1 MLKTTLL
8 RVAIIVACAAGLGLA
23 DQWRRPVKLALD
35 PNTPVV
41 PVAPPSTTPSNSQNT
56 SGSNTSA
63 TGNPA
68 TTSNQNSTPPANSAN
83 PETPPKP
90 QGPNVTLA
98 QAYDFWNQGVTFL
111 DARTKAEYLT
121 GHIRGAKL
129 LDPNEFTSD
138 ESRAIIA
145 TLHPSLPLVI
155 YCGGGDCHASENLAI
170 FLQQAGY
177 QQLHILHEGYPAWK
191 NAGYDITAGEQP

>member
-1 MLKTTLL
+1 MLKNTLL
-8 RVAIIVACAAGLGLA
+8 RVLVIVACAAGLGLA

-35 PNTPVV
+35 PNSPVSTSSTLQTTPAATTAT
-41 PVAPPSTTPSNSQNT
+41 PNASNASSPSASSTTP
-56 SGSNTSA
+56 
-63 TGNPA
+63 
-68 TTSNQNSTPPANSAN
+68 TTAPTTTPPTGTTAQ
-83 PETPPKP
+83 P
-90 QGPNVTLA
+90 QGPHITLA

-111 DARTKAEYLT
+111 DARTKAEYLA

-177 QQLHILHEGYPAWK
+177 QQLHILKEGIPAWK
-191 NAGYDITAGEQP
+191 AAGYDITNGDQP